1 MDWTWVEV
9 TSSSAE
15 ILAHLMLD
23 QDSGSCLSDLYLY
36 IYLQSHTFTSITKKV
51 STSVKKILLVTHFKT
66 FYYCGCILNDMKN
79 NTIDYVTKS
88 ELIPMNSQHSMVSVY
103 VVVLLLL

>member
-1 MDWTWVEV
+1 MDWTWVEI
-9 TSSSAE
+9 TNNSAQT
-15 ILAHLMLD
+15 LAHLMLD
-23 QDSGSCLSDLYLY
+23 QDSGSCLSDLNL
-36 IYLQSHTFTSITKKV
+36 YLQPHTFTSITQKV